1 MKKCESG
8 WSFHYYPSLNLNQHQ
23 DLRLHNKWA
32 VTAISKKKISES
44 SAQEGLNDEE
54 IAKKKTPRTPRRT
67 TKRTRKK
74 TSEDTPELEG
84 ELVSSVNKTEVEES
98 IVNASVEDSKTTSR
112 MSQSKAASTST
123 SVEDNKAETKTR
135 RGRKPK
141 KKDYSM
147 DFHFSKSEVSDGE
160 NSLVIGNDDECDEEL
175 DLGIDEGDDVSIT
188 YSWPPLVCCFGA
200 AHHAFVPS
208 GRPANRLL
216 DYEIHDRMKDALWA
230 PEKFVRAP
238 GGSAGSVAIALS
250 SLGGKVAFMGKLG
263 DDDYGQ
269 AMLYYMNVNNV
280 QTRSVRVDSKRAT
293 AMSQMKIGKRGR
305 LKMTCI
311 KSSAEDSLSKSEINI
326 DVLKEA
332 KMFYFS
338 SHSLLDQ
345 NMRSTTMKAI
355 KIARKLGGVIFYDLN
370 LPLPLW
376 HSRDETK
383 EFIQQVWNLADI
395 IEVTKQELEFL
406 CGIQPSEEFDTRNND
421 SSKFIHYEPEVIKPL
436 WHENL
441 KVLFVTNGTSK
452 IHYYTEEHDGAILG
466 MEDAPVT
473 PFTSDMSASG
483 DGIVAALMRMLSV
496 QPHLVTD
503 KGYLEHSIKY
513 AINCGVIDQ
522 WLLGR
527 TRGYPPNDDS
537 EEVTADENGIRS
549 ITEVEFRTVASVS

>member
-1 MKKCESG
+1 MRPKLRKVLLMQLLKILRQPRECLEAKVLYSHVLFSPTFMFTVCAIELIH
-8 WSFHYYPSLNLNQHQ
+8 SFLY
-23 DLRLHNKWA
+23 
-32 VTAISKKKISES
+32 
-44 SAQEGLNDEE
+44 
-54 IAKKKTPRTPRRT
+54 
-67 TKRTRKK
+67 
-74 TSEDTPELEG
+74 
-84 ELVSSVNKTEVEES
+84 LVSAEPIIEF
-98 IVNASVEDSKTTSR
+98 I
-112 MSQSKAASTST
+112 AASTST

-147 DFHFSKSEVSDGE
+147 DFQFSKSEVSDGE
-160 NSLVIGNDDECDEEL
+160 NSLLIGNDDECDEEL

-326 DVLKEA
+326 DVLKEV
-332 KMFYFS
+332 KDTKFIVLKRKLLNQVLFRFS
-338 SHSLLDQ
+338 
-345 NMRSTTMKAI
+345 MRSVRIWRMW
-355 KIARKLGGVIFYDLN
+355 RLQVIFEKKDLWAPCTVYIEPFN
-370 LPLPLW
+370 LLVVE
-376 HSRDETK
+376 H
-383 EFIQQVWNLADI
+383 NLQYSI
-395 IEVTKQELEFL
+395 
-406 CGIQPSEEFDTRNND
+406 
-421 SSKFIHYEPEVIKPL
+421 
-436 WHENL
+436 
-441 KVLFVTNGTSK
+441 
-452 IHYYTEEHDGAILG
+452 
-466 MEDAPVT
+466 
-473 PFTSDMSASG
+473 SAFWQ
-483 DGIVAALMRMLSV
+483 I
-496 QPHLVTD
+496 
-503 KGYLEHSIKY
+503 
-513 AINCGVIDQ
+513 
-522 WLLGR
+522 
-527 TRGYPPNDDS
+527 
-537 EEVTADENGIRS
+537 
-549 ITEVEFRTVASVS
+549 F